1 MKGRDKRLG
10 WPLFFFIGNDVQRS
24 TCWFE
29 DSDLFSFQV
38 IDLFIDFNCVC
49 FAMKLDP
56 LSKSRISIVQ
66 A

>member
-1 MKGRDKRLG
+1 MM
-10 WPLFFFIGNDVQRS
+10 F
-24 TCWFE
+24 
-29 DSDLFSFQV
+29 SDQLVGLKIVIFSSFQV

>member
-1 MKGRDKRLG
+1 MATI
-10 WPLFFFIGNDVQRS
+10 FFLSAMMF
-24 TCWFE
+24 
-29 DSDLFSFQV
+29 SDQLVGLKIVIFSSFQV